1 MIQISDGAV
10 RQLRILLASE
20 GNAGEGRGLRLKVE
34 KGGCA
39 GLQYSMKLDTKREGD
54 CVVSHGGVLVMIGE
68 DSVSYLQG
76 CELDYVD
83 TLADSGFRVNNPN
96 AIRSCGCG
104 TSFEP
109 ASAASD
115 PAPELQPTAG
125 IV

>member
-1 MIQISDGAV
+1 MIKLTDEAV
-10 RQLRILLASE
+10 RHLRILLASE
-20 GNAGEGRGLRLKVE
+20 GNAGEGRGLRLRVE

-54 CVVSHGGVLVMIGE
+54 CVVSHEGVMVMIGE
-68 DSVSYLQG
+68 GSLGHLQG

-96 AIRSCGCG
+96 ALRSCGCG

-109 ASAASD
+109 TTRTSEPSSDFQQSA
-115 PAPELQPTAG
+115 
-125 IV
+125 